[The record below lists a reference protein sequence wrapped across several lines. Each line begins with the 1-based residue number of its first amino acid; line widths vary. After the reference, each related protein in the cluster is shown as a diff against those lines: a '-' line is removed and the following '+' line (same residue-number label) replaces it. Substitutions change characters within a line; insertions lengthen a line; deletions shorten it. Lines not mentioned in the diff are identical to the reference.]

1 MKLKD
6 FLRIAEYGS
15 EAWKGYLTPI
25 EVTNNA
31 QIYWADFEW
40 SKENKRPSFI
50 IKELISLLKEDGTE
64 ECLEW
69 AEQIVREI
77 NGTEM

>member
-1 MKLKD
+1 MNYSD
-6 FLRIAEYGS
+6 FYDIAVYGS
-15 EAWKGYLTPI
+15 EAWKGYLTQI

-69 AEQIVREI
+69 AERITRET
-77 NGTEM
+77 NGCE

>member
-1 MKLKD
+1 MKLTD
-6 FLRIAEYGS
+6 FLRIAEHGN
-15 EAWKGYLTPI
+15 ANWKGSFTPQ
-25 EVTNNA
+25 EVERNA

-64 ECLEW
+64 KCLEW
-69 AEQIVREI
+69 AERITREI
-77 NGTEM
+77 NGCE